1 MYMVCVCC
9 VRMRVR
15 KNDRARWRRKGG
27 GIRERERR
35 NKNTMVRSPIG
46 SVVPRR
52 TVYAHLFFFFNFYFP
67 QTKEAPI
74 RWRWWPCARWSC
86 ILSQGQS
93 VSRIQRLSFVSFLF
107 HHRAR
112 RDTAAKKHRCIFP
125 PEATTNCLRFLKHFN
140 LVESICWNYSPR
152 YIKGKQMTNISSV
165 CFLIIKHVQVF
176 SEWIN
181 ENVRDRN

>member
-1 MYMVCVCC
+1 MCVAYVCVFG
-9 VRMRVR
+9 RTTEQ
-15 KNDRARWRRKGG
+15 GG
-27 GIRERERR
+27 GAKEEGFVREKGETKIRWWGHRS
-35 NKNTMVRSPIG
+35 VRLYRGARYTRIF
-46 SVVPRR
+46 
-52 TVYAHLFFFFNFYFP
+52 FFFFNFYFP